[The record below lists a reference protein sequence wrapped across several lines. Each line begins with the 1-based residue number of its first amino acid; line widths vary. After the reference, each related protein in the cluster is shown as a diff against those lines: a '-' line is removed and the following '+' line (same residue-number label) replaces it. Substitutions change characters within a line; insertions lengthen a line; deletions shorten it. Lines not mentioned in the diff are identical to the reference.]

1 MEAGNEERLKTIVE
15 LMMHQDT
22 ITWTAF
28 EVSLS
33 VQAAIGTLYSQF
45 SVGRPI
51 GTALVGALL
60 AFAFGL
66 LTFRSN
72 QQMGF
77 YAKKATERGLPEPV
91 PLRLA
96 STAGNYAKGRLFLWR
111 AYSGTVVMA
120 ATHILLFGAWV
131 LVASN
136 VHFFSP

>member
-1 MEAGNEERLKTIVE
+1 MEESKIQLDSFID
-15 LMMHQDT
+15 LMKHQDR

-45 SVGRPI
+45 PVGRPL

-77 YAKKATERGLPEPV
+77 YATKATKMGLPKPV
-91 PLRLA
+91 PPSLV
-96 STAGNYAKGRLFLWR
+96 STSEKPGKGRLLVWR
-111 AYSGTVVMA
+111 AYSGTMIMA

-131 LVASN
+131 LVALN